1 MGGVSRRKFLVA
13 AGAVLAAPLAGQA
26 QQARTVPMVG
36 ILHDRPAGPSGIIR
50 DLQEEL
56 RKLGYVEG
64 QTINLE
70 IRLSGGRRED
80 LPNLARELAQRRVDV
95 IYAVGPA
102 PLKAARDATG
112 TIPIVGVAFEIDP
125 VAAGYARSV
134 AQPGGNVTGV
144 FLDQPA
150 LTAKWLQFIR
160 AVIPGVSRIALLRD
174 PTTGPGQLAAVNVVS
189 QQLGMQ
195 LQVLEAQYATDFDE
209 VIRSA
214 TQAGL
219 EPSCSSHHL

>member
-36 ILHDRPAGPSGIIR
+36 ILHDRPAGPSVIIR

-80 LPNLARELAQRRVDV
+80 LRTSPE
-95 IYAVGPA
+95 
-102 PLKAARDATG
+102 
-112 TIPIVGVAFEIDP
+112 
-125 VAAGYARSV
+125 S
-134 AQPGGNVTGV
+134 
-144 FLDQPA
+144 
-150 LTAKWLQFIR
+150 
-160 AVIPGVSRIALLRD
+160 LLNEGS
-174 PTTGPGQLAAVNVVS
+174 T
-189 QQLGMQ
+189 
-195 LQVLEAQYATDFDE
+195 
-209 VIRSA
+209 
-214 TQAGL
+214 
-219 EPSCSSHHL
+219 